1 MIMLMHLHVKNIAL
15 IDEMNV
21 DFNHNLNIMTGETGA
36 GKSIIIGSIN
46 AVLGEKVSKDIIRTG
61 CDNALIELLFHVNNK
76 TVMEKLREYDI
87 NIDDSK
93 ELLITRKIGSNGR
106 SVFRIN
112 GQVVTTNIVKLV
124 SAKLIDIHGQHE
136 HQSLLNRKH
145 HLTLLDTFCGEDIL
159 VIKDK
164 LKIKYHRYQ
173 DLCKQVDSSMLDE
186 QNRKKE
192 ISFLEFEINEIESA
206 NLTIGEDSKLEEDY
220 KRLSNGK
227 KIASTLA
234 QVFTST
240 GGNEASVTGAVDLV
254 GQGVSKLIDIK
265 HLDKSIE
272 ALYSEL
278 SNIEML
284 LNDFNRDIHDYING
298 FELDEERFEAVESR
312 IDQLNHLKMKYGQ
325 SIQEIM
331 AYKQD
336 KEKRLDELIH
346 FEAHLHKI
354 NGEIDKIKHEIE
366 EYCDRLS
373 QIRKD
378 RAKFVS
384 KSIVQA
390 LKDINLQNT
399 DFVIRIDRANQFNGT
414 GWDEVEFLISTN
426 VGEPPK
432 SLDKVASG
440 GELSRI
446 MLAIKSIL
454 ANSDDINTLIFDEI
468 DTGISGMTAGMV
480 AEKLAQISKKH
491 QVICITHLPQIAAM
505 GDSHYMIEKIVENN
519 NTHTTIN
526 QLNKEYAIKELARLL
541 GGVQIT
547 DATMAN
553 AEEMINFA
561 EELKQGII

>member
-1 MIMLMHLHVKNIAL
+1 MLMHLHVKNIAL

-46 AVLGEKVSKDIIRTG
+46 AVLGEKVNKDIIRTG
-61 CDNALIELLFHVNNK
+61 CDNALIELLFHVSNE
-76 TVMEKLREYDI
+76 TVMKRLREYDI
-87 NIDDSK
+87 SIDDSR
-93 ELLITRKIGSNGR
+93 ELLITRKINSNGR

-112 GQVVTTNIVKLV
+112 GQVVTTAIVKAV
-124 SAKLIDIHGQHE
+124 SVKLIDIHGQHE

-164 LKIKYHRYQ
+164 LQIKYNRY
-173 DLCKQVDSSMLDE
+173 LELKRQVDDSMLDE
-186 QNRKKE
+186 QTRKKE
-192 ISFLEFEINEIESA
+192 ISFIEFEINEIESA
-206 NLTIGEDSKLEEDY
+206 KLTVSEDRQLEEDY

-234 QVFTST
+234 QVETSIN
-240 GGNEASVTGAVDLV
+240 GNNGALV
-254 GQGVSKLIDIK
+254 GASDQVGSGVNQLASIK
-265 HLDKSIE
+265 HLDHSLDG
-272 ALYSEL
+272 LYNQL
-278 SNIEML
+278 AQIDNLI
-284 LNDFNRDIHDYING
+284 NDVSRDIHDYIND
-298 FELDEERFEAVESR
+298 FELDEERFEEVEKR
-312 IDQLNHLKMKYGQ
+312 IDNINHLKMKYGQ
-325 SIQEIM
+325 TIQEIL
-331 AYKQD
+331 AYKVE
-336 KEKRLDELIH
+336 KEKRLDELLN
-346 FEAHLHKI
+346 FETHLHKI
-354 NGEIDKIKHEIE
+354 NAEIDKVRVEIE
-366 EYCDRLS
+366 QYCKRLS

-378 RAKFVS
+378 RAEHVS
-384 KSIVQA
+384 ESIVQA

-399 DFVIRIDRANQFNGT
+399 HFVIHIEKADHFNGS
-414 GWDEVEFLISTN
+414 GWDDVEFLISTN

-432 SLDKVASG
+432 SLNRVASG

-480 AEKLAQISKKH
+480 AEKLAHISKKH

-505 GDSHYMIEKIVENN
+505 GDSHYMIEKKVEEG
-519 NTHTTIN
+519 NTTTNIN
-526 QLNKEYAIKELARLL
+526 PLSKEHAIGELARLL

-547 DATMAN
+547 DATLAN
-553 AEEMINFA
+553 AEEMIKFA
-561 EELKQGII
+561 EELKENIG

>member
-1 MIMLMHLHVKNIAL
+1 MLMHLHVKNIAL

-76 TVMEKLREYDI
+76 TVMDKLHGYDI

-106 SVFRIN
+106 SVFRMN
-112 GQVVTTNIVKLV
+112 GQVVTTAIVKDV
-124 SAKLIDIHGQHE
+124 SAKLIDIHGQHA
-136 HQSLLNRKH
+136 HQSLLNRKN
-145 HLTLLDTFCGEDIL
+145 HLRLLDTFCGEDIL

-164 LKIKYHRYQ
+164 LKIKYQRYQ
-173 DLCKQVDSSMLDE
+173 ELCKQVDHSLLDE
-186 QNRKKE
+186 QKRKQE

-206 NLTIGEDSKLEEDY
+206 NLKTGEDNRLEEDY

-227 KIASTLA
+227 KIARTLSH
-234 QVFTST
+234 VLTSISGDDSAIK
-240 GGNEASVTGAVDLV
+240 GGADLI
-254 GQGVSKLIDIK
+254 GEGVHILGEIK
-265 HLDKSIE
+265 HFDTSIDTFHRQ
-272 ALYSEL
+272 LL
-278 SNIEML
+278 NIEML
-284 LNDFNRDIHDYING
+284 MSDCSRDMHDYLND
-298 FELDEERFEAVESR
+298 FELDESQFEEVENR
-312 IDQLNHLKMKYGQ
+312 MDQLNHLKMKYGQ
-325 SIQEIM
+325 SIQEII

-336 KEKRLDELIH
+336 KEKRLDELVH

-354 NGEIDKIKHEIE
+354 NLEIDKIKKEIE
-366 EYCDRLS
+366 EYCERLS
-373 QIRKD
+373 QIRKE
-378 RAKFVS
+378 RAKYVS

-399 DFVIRIDRANQFNGT
+399 DFVINVDKSDAFNST
-414 GWDEVEFLISTN
+414 GWDDVEFLISTN

-480 AEKLAQISKKH
+480 AEKLAHISKRH

-505 GDSHYMIEKIVENN
+505 GDTHYMIKKIVEKN
-519 NTHTTIN
+519 NTLTTIN
-526 QLNKEYAIKELARLL
+526 PLNKEYAIKELARLL

-561 EELKQGII
+561 EELKRGII

>member
-1 MIMLMHLHVKNIAL
+1 
-15 IDEMNV
+15 
-21 DFNHNLNIMTGETGA
+21 MTG
-36 GKSIIIGSIN
+36 S
-46 AVLGEKVSKDIIRTG
+46 
-61 CDNALIELLFHVNNK
+61 
-76 TVMEKLREYDI
+76 
-87 NIDDSK
+87 
-93 ELLITRKIGSNGR
+93 
-106 SVFRIN
+106 
-112 GQVVTTNIVKLV
+112 
-124 SAKLIDIHGQHE
+124 
-136 HQSLLNRKH
+136 
-145 HLTLLDTFCGEDIL
+145 
-159 VIKDK
+159 
-164 LKIKYHRYQ
+164 
-173 DLCKQVDSSMLDE
+173 
-186 QNRKKE
+186 
-192 ISFLEFEINEIESA
+192 
-206 NLTIGEDSKLEEDY
+206 
-220 KRLSNGK
+220 
-227 KIASTLA
+227 
-234 QVFTST
+234 
-240 GGNEASVTGAVDLV
+240 VDLV
-254 GQGVSKLIDIK
+254 GQGVSKLNDIK
-265 HLDKSIE
+265 HLDNSIE

-331 AYKQD
+331 AYKYD

-354 NGEIDKIKHEIE
+354 NGEIDKIKQEIE
-366 EYCDRLS
+366 EYCERLS

-414 GWDEVEFLISTN
+414 GWDDVEFLISTN

-432 SLDKVASG
+432 SLNKVASG

-480 AEKLAQISKKH
+480 AEKLAQISKK
-491 QVICITHLPQIAAM
+491 TSGHLYYPLTT
-505 GDSHYMIEKIVENN
+505 DCSH
-519 NTHTTIN
+519 
-526 QLNKEYAIKELARLL
+526 
-541 GGVQIT
+541 G
-547 DATMAN
+547 
-553 AEEMINFA
+553 
-561 EELKQGII
+561 